1 MIMTDNEEP
10 EEFHCISFEKLEAAP
25 HLVGP
30 FRISGAFSGER
41 ERVKGVKRDSRKGN
55 ADEITGKGSKM
66 SIAVQVQL
74 TLIRHHNLHDFRKN
88 DRKAAR
94 G

>member
-1 MIMTDNEEP
+1 MKEI
-10 EEFHCISFEKLEAAP
+10 
-25 HLVGP
+25 
-30 FRISGAFSGER
+30 
-41 ERVKGVKRDSRKGN
+41 KRDSRKGN